1 MILSDYF
8 YCHFDFYMGAM
19 LSSPWAVS
27 GVFLVPACGSC
38 TVKSCIFWSLRL
50 LKFILSR
57 LSVFIFILYCC
68 IVYVLIVKVSNR
80 IKSTFIWTSLT
91 WISALLG

>member
-1 MILSDYF
+1 MISFDYF
-8 YCHFDFYMGAM
+8 YCHFDFLDGAM

-38 TVKSCIFWSLRL
+38 IVKPCIFAYAILSVRL

-57 LSVFIFILYCC
+57 LSVLILNS
-68 IVYVLIVKVSNR
+68 IAVLCMY
-80 IKSTFIWTSLT
+80 
-91 WISALLG
+91 